1 LPTSVTAAANWL
13 LDTGPL
19 VALLSR
25 DDAAHER
32 CAAALEAVRG
42 QLLTSEAVLTEA
54 MHLLGRRSDGA
65 RACVEF
71 FIRPGALLVPMTT
84 ERLRRCRDLMARYV
98 DTPMDFADSSLVVL
112 AEEFSV
118 GRVLT
123 LDHRGFA
130 TYRWRRTRRFSIA
143 P

>member
-1 LPTSVTAAANWL
+1 LVAVAGSWL
-13 LDTGPL
+13 LDTGPV

-25 DDAAHER
+25 DDAAHAP
-32 CAAALEAVRG
+32 CAAAFDSIRG
-42 QLLTSEAVLTEA
+42 HLLTSEAVLSEA

-65 RACVEF
+65 RACLEF
-71 FIRPGALLVPMTT
+71 FIRPGAILVPMTT
-84 ERLRRCRDLMARYV
+84 ERLRRCRDLMARYA
-98 DTPMDFADSSLVVL
+98 DTPMDFADASLVAL
-112 AEEFSV
+112 AEELAI

-130 TYRWRRTRRFSIA
+130 TYRWRQTRRFAIA